1 MIELLAGLIALM
13 VLAHEYYAGREAKT
27 GTACR
32 VWVQEKGSVEW
43 ICVE

>member
-13 VLAHEYYAGREAKT
+13 VLTHEYYAGRQSKTEA
-27 GTACR
+27 ACR
-32 VWVQEKGSVEW
+32 VWVKEKGSVDW